1 MRAEWNEEVQDIR
14 SSITYLR
21 LGLRDALKRAT
32 NSDRFAFLGEH
43 KGMFSRLGLTK
54 GQVDLLRKDHAIY
67 MVGDSRINIAGL
79 NEKSVN
85 VLANVV
91 AKIL

>member
-1 MRAEWNEEVQDIR
+1 
-14 SSITYLR
+14 
-21 LGLRDALKRAT
+21 
-32 NSDRFAFLGEH
+32 
-43 KGMFSRLGLTK
+43 MFSRLGLTK
-54 GQVDLLRKDHAIY
+54 GQVDLLREDHAIY

-85 VLANVV
+85 VLANAV